1 MQLSIICIH
10 YSISCEKGEKKKI
23 SVNRHEIKINEILTD
38 DDPIER
44 ILQGYRRRRRYE
56 DSKGKKGKSR
66 GFSRG
71 HLNIQAVEN
80 LRIEEQNARK
90 RVEGRCHG
98 KKETQDGLHIKW
110 TRNEA
115 GYVAWLVQE
124 HMPPSSIREVCLAFL
139 LGVHFVYIGS
149 TCKRACKCEYTL
161 WNVYMLGRV
170 CTMYTG

>member
-10 YSISCEKGEKKKI
+10 YSRFLARREKKKKI
-23 SVNRHEIKINEILTD
+23 SGNRHEIKINEILTD

-80 LRIEEQNARK
+80 LRIEE
-90 RVEGRCHG
+90 
-98 KKETQDGLHIKW
+98 
-110 TRNEA
+110 
-115 GYVAWLVQE
+115 
-124 HMPPSSIREVCLAFL
+124 
-139 LGVHFVYIGS
+139 
-149 TCKRACKCEYTL
+149 
-161 WNVYMLGRV
+161 
-170 CTMYTG
+170 